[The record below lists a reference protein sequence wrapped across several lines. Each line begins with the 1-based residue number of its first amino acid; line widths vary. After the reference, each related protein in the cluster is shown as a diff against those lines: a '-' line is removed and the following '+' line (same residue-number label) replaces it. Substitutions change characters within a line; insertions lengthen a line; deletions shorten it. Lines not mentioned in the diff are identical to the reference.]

1 VGRASYHP
9 ARMRLRH
16 LLAAAVLPLVL
27 CASLWLVLPLGSG
40 AQTPQGHAASLQKK
54 IETTRGKIGRRK
66 GTEHVLTSDIQ
77 RWSSKIN
84 RLQGSI
90 SKLQTRQGRIQE
102 DLDARRAELVQTQKQ
117 LRSER
122 ARLARLRARLAEGR
136 KILARR
142 LAELYTADKPDL
154 MTVVLNS
161 DGFADLLERGEFLG
175 RIQDQDN
182 TVIKLVRNA
191 KADATS
197 TAARLDKL
205 EARQQQLTAIVLKRR
220 DQVAV
225 VKDELIDTRVG
236 YQQTRSGKANALS
249 KVRTERK
256 SLETHLDELQKES
269 DKVQAQLQGGG
280 PGLPAGPIHGGSG
293 RFIWPVNGPITAPF
307 CERRAWEACHPGMDI
322 GVPTGTPIRAADGGR
337 VAIAGWVGGYGNYT
351 CIQHTASLSTCYG
364 HQSVLK
370 VHVGQQVTQGQII
383 GLSGSTGHSTGPHL
397 HFEVRINGAVTNPM
411 SYL

>member
-1 VGRASYHP
+1 
-9 ARMRLRH
+9 MRLRH
-16 LLAAAVLPLVL
+16 VLAGAVLPLVL
-27 CASLWLVLPLGSG
+27 CLSLWLVLPLGSE
-40 AQTPQGHAASLQKK
+40 AAPQGTAASIQKK

-77 RWSSKIN
+77 RWSSRITK
-84 RLQGSI
+84 LQGSI
-90 SKLQTRQGRIQE
+90 GTLQTREQRIQS
-102 DLDARRAELVQTQKQ
+102 DLDARRAELVSTQAK

-122 ARLARLRARLAEGR
+122 ARLARLRVRLAEGR

-142 LAELYTADKPDL
+142 LAELYEADKPDL
-154 MTVVLNS
+154 VTVVLNS
-161 DGFADLLERGEFLG
+161 KGFADLLERGEFLG
-175 RIQDQDN
+175 RIQEQDN
-182 TVIKLVRNA
+182 NVITIVRHA

-197 TAARLDKL
+197 TSARLDKL
-205 EARQQQLTAIVLKRR
+205 ERRQAQLTTLVLQRR
-220 DQVAV
+220 DQVSQ
-225 VKDELIDTRVG
+225 VKQQLIDTRVG
-236 YQQTRSGKANALS
+236 YQSTKAGKQAALG

-280 PGLPAGPIHGGSG
+280 AGLPAGPIKGGSG

-370 VHVGQQVTQGQII
+370 VHVGESVSKGQVI

-397 HFEVRINGAVTNPM
+397 HFEVRVNGAVTNPM
-411 SYL
+411 NYL

>member
-1 VGRASYHP
+1 
-9 ARMRLRH
+9 MRLRH
-16 LLAAAVLPLVL
+16 VLAGAVLPLVL
-27 CASLWLVLPLGSG
+27 CASLWLVLPLGSE
-40 AQTPQGHAASLQKK
+40 ATTPQGRAASLQQK

-84 RLQGSI
+84 KLQGSI
-90 SKLQTRQGRIQE
+90 STLQAREGKIQA
-102 DLDARRAELVQTQKQ
+102 DLDARRAELVQTQSD

-122 ARLARLRARLAEGR
+122 ARLARLKARLAEGR

-142 LAELYTADKPDL
+142 LAELYEADKPDL
-154 MTVVLNS
+154 VSVILNS
-161 DGFADLLERGEFLG
+161 NGFADLIERGEFLG

-182 TVIKLVRNA
+182 QVITLVRGA

-205 EARQQQLTAIVLKRR
+205 EARQQQLTAIVLERR
-220 DQVAV
+220 DEVAQI
-225 VKDELIDTRVG
+225 KNQLIGTRVG
-236 YQQTRSGKANALS
+236 YEQTRAGKAKALS
-249 KVRTERK
+249 QVKTERK

-280 PGLPAGPIHGGSG
+280 AGIPAGPVHGGSG

-397 HFEVRINGAVTNPM
+397 HFEVRVNGAVTNPM
-411 SYL
+411 NYL

>member
-1 VGRASYHP
+1 
-9 ARMRLRH
+9 MRLRH
-16 LLAAAVLPLVL
+16 LLAGAVLPLVL
-27 CASLWLVLPLGSG
+27 CASLWLVLPLGSA
-40 AQTPQGHAASLQKK
+40 AQAPQGRAASLQKK

-90 SKLQTRQGRIQE
+90 SKLQTRQSRIQE
-102 DLDARRAELVQTQKQ
+102 DLDARRAELVQTQKD

-122 ARLARLRARLAEGR
+122 ARLARLRVRLAEGR

-161 DGFADLLERGEFLG
+161 DGFADLLERGEFLS
-175 RIQDQDN
+175 RIQNQDN
-182 TVIKLVRNA
+182 TVIKLVRDA

-220 DQVAV
+220 DEVAV
-225 VKDELIDTRVG
+225 VKNELIGTRVG
-236 YQQTRSGKANALS
+236 YAQTRAGKANALT
-249 KVRTERK
+249 KVRTERQ
-256 SLETHLDELQKES
+256 SLETHLSELQKES
-269 DKVQAQLQGGG
+269 AKVQAQLQGGG
-280 PGLPAGPIHGGSG
+280 PAGLPAGPIKGGSG
-293 RFIWPVNGPITAPF
+293 RFIWPVNGTLTSPF
-307 CERRAWEACHPGMDI
+307 CESRSWESCHPGIDI
-322 GVPTGTPIRAADGGR
+322 AVPTGTPVRAADGGR
-337 VAIAGWVGGYGNYT
+337 VAIAGWVGGYGNYI
-351 CIQHTASLSTCYG
+351 CLQHTASLSTCYG

-411 SYL
+411 NYL

>member
-1 VGRASYHP
+1 
-9 ARMRLRH
+9 MRLRH
-16 LLAAAVLPLVL
+16 LVAGAVLPLVF
-27 CASLWLVLPLGSG
+27 CASLWLVLPLGSQ
-40 AQTPQGHAASLQKK
+40 ATTPQGRAASLQQK
-54 IETTRGKIGRRK
+54 IQTTRGKIGRRK

-77 RWSSKIN
+77 RWSGKIN

-90 SKLQTRQGRIQE
+90 SKLQTRQSRIQG
-102 DLDARRAELVQTQKQ
+102 DLDARRAELVQTQKD
-117 LRSER
+117 LRTER
-122 ARLARLRARLAEGR
+122 ARLARLRVRLAEGR
-136 KILARR
+136 KILSRR
-142 LAELYTADKPDL
+142 LAELYEADKPDL
-154 MTVVLNS
+154 ITVVLNS

-182 TVIKLVRNA
+182 TVIKLVRSA

-205 EARQQQLTAIVLKRR
+205 EARQQQLTAIVLQRR
-220 DQVAV
+220 DQVAA
-225 VKDELIDTRVG
+225 VKDQLIGTRVG
-236 YQQTRSGKANALS
+236 YAQTRAGKAQALS

-269 DKVQAQLQGGG
+269 DKVQAQLQGGVG
-280 PGLPAGPIHGGSG
+280 IPAGPIHGGSG

-351 CIQHTASLSTCYG
+351 CIQHTASLSSCYG

-370 VHVGQQVTQGQII
+370 VHVGEQVTQGQII

-397 HFEVRINGAVTNPM
+397 HFEARINGAVTNPM
-411 SYL
+411 NYL

>member
-1 VGRASYHP
+1 MLG
-9 ARMRLRH
+9 RMRLRN
-16 LLAAAVLPLVL
+16 LLAGAILPLVL
-27 CASLWLVLPLGSG
+27 CGSLWLFLPLGSE
-40 AQTPQGHAASLQKK
+40 ADSPQGRAASIQKK

-66 GTEHVLTSDIQ
+66 GTERVLSSDIA
-77 RWSSKIN
+77 RYSTKIR

-90 SKLQTRQGRIQE
+90 TTLQTREQRIQG
-102 DLDARRAELVQTQKQ
+102 DLDARRAELTRTQAD

-122 ARLARLRARLAEGR
+122 ARLARLRVKLTEGR

-142 LAELYTADKPDL
+142 LAELYEADKPDL

-161 DGFADLLERGEFLG
+161 KGFADLLERGEFLG

-182 TVIKLVRNA
+182 TIIKLVRSA
-191 KADATS
+191 KADATA

-205 EARQQQLTAIVLKRR
+205 EHRQQQLTAIVLKRR
-220 DQVAV
+220 DQVAE
-225 VKDELIDTRVG
+225 VKNQLIGTRVG
-236 YQQTRSGKANALS
+236 YENTKSGKQNALS
-249 KVRTERK
+249 QVRTERK

-269 DKVQAQLQGGG
+269 NKIEAQLSGGG
-280 PGLPAGPIHGGSG
+280 GIAAGPIKGGSG
-293 RFIWPVNGPITAPF
+293 RFIWPVNGTLTSPF
-307 CERRAWEACHPGMDI
+307 CESRSWESCHPGIDI
-322 GVPTGTPIRAADGGR
+322 AVPTGTPIRAADGGR

-370 VHVGQQVTQGQII
+370 VHVGQSVSKGQII
-383 GLSGSTGHSTGPHL
+383 GLSGSTGHSTGPHV

-411 SYL
+411 NYL

>member
-1 VGRASYHP
+1 
-9 ARMRLRH
+9 MRLRH
-16 LLAAAVLPLVL
+16 MVAGAVLPLVF
-27 CASLWLVLPLGSG
+27 CASLWLVLPLGSQ
-40 AQTPQGHAASLQKK
+40 ATTPQGRAASLQQK
-54 IETTRGKIGRRK
+54 IQTTRGKIGRRK

-84 RLQGSI
+84 KLQGSI
-90 SKLQTRQGRIQE
+90 STLQSRESRIQD
-102 DLDARRAELVQTQKQ
+102 DLDARRAELVQTQKD
-117 LRSER
+117 LRTER
-122 ARLARLRARLAEGR
+122 ARLARLRVRLAEGR
-136 KILARR
+136 KILSRR
-142 LAELYTADKPDL
+142 LAELYEADKPDL
-154 MTVVLNS
+154 ITVVLNS

-175 RIQDQDN
+175 RIEDQDN
-182 TVIKLVRNA
+182 TVIKLVRSA

-205 EARQQQLTAIVLKRR
+205 EARQQQLTAIVLQRR
-220 DQVAV
+220 DQVAA
-225 VKDELIDTRVG
+225 VKDQLIGTRVG
-236 YQQTRSGKANALS
+236 YAQTRAGKAQALS

-269 DKVQAQLQGGG
+269 DKVQAQLQGGV
-280 PGLPAGPIHGGSG
+280 GLPAGPIHGGSG

-351 CIQHTASLSTCYG
+351 CIQHTASLSSCYG

-370 VHVGQQVTQGQII
+370 VHVGEQVTQGQII

-397 HFEVRINGAVTNPM
+397 HFEARINGAVTNPM
-411 SYL
+411 NYL

>member
-1 VGRASYHP
+1 
-9 ARMRLRH
+9 MRLRH
-16 LLAAAVLPLVL
+16 VMAGAVLPLVL
-27 CASLWLVLPLGSG
+27 CASLWLVLPLGSQ
-40 AQTPQGHAASLQKK
+40 ATTPQGRAASLQQK
-54 IETTRGKIGRRK
+54 IQTTRGKIGRRK

-77 RWSSKIN
+77 RWSTKIN

-90 SKLQTRQGRIQE
+90 SKLQSRESTIQE
-102 DLDARRAELVQTQKQ
+102 DLDARRAELVQTQKD

-122 ARLARLRARLAEGR
+122 ARLARLRVRLAEGR
-136 KILARR
+136 KILSRR
-142 LAELYTADKPDL
+142 LAELYEADKPDL
-154 MTVVLNS
+154 ITVVLNS
-161 DGFADLLERGEFLG
+161 NGFADLLERGEFLG

-182 TVIKLVRNA
+182 TVIKLVRSA

-205 EARQQQLTAIVLKRR
+205 EARQQQLTAIVLQRR
-220 DQVAV
+220 DQVAA
-225 VKDELIDTRVG
+225 VKNQLIGTRVG
-236 YQQTRSGKANALS
+236 YAQTRAGKAQALS
-249 KVRTERK
+249 KVRTQRK

-269 DKVQAQLQGGG
+269 DKVQAQLQGGV
-280 PGLPAGPIHGGSG
+280 GLPAGPIHGGSG

-370 VHVGQQVTQGQII
+370 VHVGEQVTQGQII

-397 HFEVRINGAVTNPM
+397 HFEVRVNGAVTNPM
-411 SYL
+411 NYL